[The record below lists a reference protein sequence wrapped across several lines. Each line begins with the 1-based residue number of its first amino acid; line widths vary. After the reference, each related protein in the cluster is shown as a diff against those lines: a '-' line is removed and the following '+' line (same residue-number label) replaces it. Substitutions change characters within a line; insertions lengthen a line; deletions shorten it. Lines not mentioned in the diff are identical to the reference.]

1 MPGRLDSLVLTM
13 ALLLLSLSVAVAQT
27 PVPVEFV
34 SAKPAFAKLALTA
47 DDQKV
52 LLLAGDESGGTGTG
66 YDTIYAD
73 TNFNSV
79 IEAAEK
85 VTRDGNAEYDPYKP
99 LSFDFGYN
107 AKSAGVKEPLVVT
120 LTKSYMGSGFAVS
133 MRVRLRQDNQD
144 WEYTFRQPL
153 KLVTDLQKA
162 PVLAPRP
169 LTVNLQ
175 TRPGNGL
182 GIAATLSA
190 GDFSIS
196 CYPPQGSPLVRLR
209 VLNADDQTVSD
220 TTVPLDRLGFG

>member
-1 MPGRLDSLVLTM
+1 MPGRVCSTLLMT
-13 ALLLLSLSVAVAQT
+13 ALLCLSLSVTQAQT

-73 TNFNSV
+73 TNFNNV
-79 IEAAEK
+79 IEVAERI
-85 VTRDGNAEYDPYKP
+85 TRAGDSEYDPYKP
-99 LSFDFGYN
+99 ISFDFGYN
-107 AKSAGVKEPLVVT
+107 ANAAGVKEPLVVT
-120 LTKSYMGSGFAVS
+120 LTKSYMGSGFAVT

-169 LTVNLQ
+169 LIVNLQ

-182 GIAATLSA
+182 GIAAALSA

-196 CYPPQGSPLVRLR
+196 CYPPQGSPLVRLQ
-209 VLNADDQTVSD
+209 VLGADGRTVSD